1 MSVQVVSAA
10 AAAKVPEVEL
20 KDLSPSEAQPQL
32 ALSTAAVS
40 AMAPAAGGGDP
51 EAPAPAGERPPA
63 PGPGSGPA
71 AAALSPAA
79 GKVPQASAMKRSD
92 PHHQHQRHRDG
103 GEALVSPDGTVTEA
117 PRTVKKIQFADQKQE
132 FNKRP
137 TKIGRRS
144 LSRSISQSS
153 TDSYSSAAS
162 YTDSSDDETSP
173 RDKQQKN
180 SKGSGDFCVKN
191 IKQAEFGRREIEI
204 AEQEMPALMALRKR
218 AQGEK
223 PLAGAKIVGC
233 THITAQTAVLMET
246 LGALGAQCRW
256 AACNIYST
264 LNEVAAAL
272 AESGFPVFAWKG
284 ESEDDFW
291 WCIDRCV
298 NVEGWQPNMILDDG
312 GDLTHWIY
320 KKYPNMFKKIKGIV
334 EESVTGVHRLYQL
347 SKAGKLC
354 VPAMNVNDSV
364 TKQKFDNLYCC
375 RESILDGLKRTT
387 DMMFGG
393 KQVVVCG
400 YGEVGK
406 GCCAALKAMGS
417 IVYVTEI
424 DPICALQA
432 CMDGFR
438 LVKLNE
444 VIRQVDIVITCTGNK
459 NVVTREHLDRM
470 KNSCIVCNM
479 GHSNTEIDVTYQSI
493 SQCDFLVLKFYGI
506 FLAQLYF
513 CLGKWLKQSM
523 LSSPLR
529 AALIELQHCQASLR
543 TPELTWER
551 VRSQVDHVIWPD
563 GKRIVL
569 LAEGRL
575 LNLSCSTVPTFVL
588 SITATTQALA
598 LIELYNA
605 PEGRYKQDVYLLP
618 KKMDE
623 YVASLHLPTFDAH
636 LTELTDEQAKYLGL
650 NKNGPFKPNY
660 YRY

>member
-1 MSVQVVSAA
+1 MEGTNGCGSKEGTLVYELCKEGNSHFSNYILKMLEAA
-10 AAAKVPEVEL
+10 ATRRSVNIVFTDL
-20 KDLSPSEAQPQL
+20 KTEA
-32 ALSTAAVS
+32 SNN
-40 AMAPAAGGGDP
+40 
-51 EAPAPAGERPPA
+51 
-63 PGPGSGPA
+63 
-71 AAALSPAA
+71 
-79 GKVPQASAMKRSD
+79 
-92 PHHQHQRHRDG
+92 
-103 GEALVSPDGTVTEA
+103 VTES
-117 PRTVKKIQFADQKQE
+117 PRDTPESQVQLTEQKQE

-137 TKIGRRS
+137 GKIGRRS
-144 LSRSISQSS
+144 FSRSISQSS
-153 TDSYSSAAS
+153 TDSFSSAPS
-162 YTDSSDDETSP
+162 ESDSSEDEGTP
-173 RDKQQKN
+173 RDKVQKN
-180 SKGSGDFCVKN
+180 SKGHGDFCIKN
-191 IKQAEFGRREIEI
+191 IKQADFGRREIEI
-204 AEQEMPALMALRKR
+204 AEQEMLALVALRKR

-233 THITAQTAVLMET
+233 THITAQTAVLIET
-246 LGALGAQCRW
+246 LAALGAQCRW

-264 LNEVAAAL
+264 QNAVAAAL
-272 AESGFPVFAWKG
+272 AEAGFSVFAWKG

-298 NVEGWQPNMILDDG
+298 NLEGWQPNMILDDG
-312 GDLTHWIY
+312 GDLTHCIY
-320 KKYPNMFKKIKGIV
+320 KKYPHVFKKVKGIV

-387 DMMFGG
+387 DVMFGG

-406 GCCAALKAMGS
+406 GCCAALKALGT
-417 IVYVTEI
+417 IVNVTEI

-438 LVKLNE
+438 LVKLSE
-444 VIRQVDIVITCTGNK
+444 VVRNVDIVITCTGNK
-459 NVVTREHLDRM
+459 NVVRREHLDRM
-470 KNSCIVCNM
+470 KNGCMVCNM
-479 GHSNTEIDVTYQSI
+479 GHSNTEIDV
-493 SQCDFLVLKFYGI
+493 
-506 FLAQLYF
+506 
-513 CLGKWLKQSM
+513 
-523 LSSPLR
+523 
-529 AALIELQHCQASLR
+529 ASLR
-543 TPELTWER
+543 TAELTWER
-551 VRSQVDHVIWPD
+551 VRSQVDHIIWPD

-569 LAEGRL
+569 LAEGHL

-623 YVASLHLPTFDAH
+623 YVASLHLQTFDAH
-636 LTELTDEQAKYLGL
+636 LTELTDDQAKYLSL

-660 YRY
+660 YR